1 MKGPIVSIDVS
12 KGKSDYQA
20 FKDLNVKYTGSRS
33 IKHNKEGFD
42 EIVNLVREMEK
53 KLETEVCVVYEATG
67 VYYRVLKKVLEDNNI
82 KQFIINPLLSA
93 KTRKND
99 SLRSPKTD
107 KLDPKSIAKTY
118 YSHSLHNSHKQETI
132 YHELRE
138 LSRYYEDILVHI
150 RKDKVAFRA
159 QLDIVFPGY
168 DTLYDDLYGPVAL
181 AIIEKYPHPEMLQ
194 KKKINTVSK
203 VIQNK
208 TCHRQAVSD
217 TMADKAIEYSKTI
230 YSGCDKDDIEVL
242 ILQRFIKKLNEDM
255 AEAERTIGE
264 MIKLAQELP
273 DFNIIKSIPGIG
285 DNLAA
290 RIIAELGDMTRFKK
304 KNELVAFAGLD
315 PRISESGQNDGDH
328 MHITKKG
335 NKRLRCLL
343 YLAVTCS
350 IKLKRDDNSIKDFY
364 IKKKQ
369 QSNPMCSKAAKT
381 ACASKLVRIIYSMC
395 KTVSYTSTT
404 NNNKIIRLNHPEKKR
419 FFFRDFQRVIKT
431 MKNH

>member
-20 FKDLNVKYTGSRS
+20 FKNLNVKYTGSRS
-33 IKHNKEGFD
+33 IKHTKEGFD

-67 VYYRVLKKVLEDNNI
+67 VYHRVLKKVLEDNNI

-93 KTRKND
+93 KTRKNY

-242 ILQRFIKKLNEDM
+242 ILQRFIKKLKEDM

-273 DFNIIKSIPGIG
+273 DFSIIKSIPGIG

-315 PRISESGQNDGDH
+315 PRISESGQDDGDH

-350 IKLKRDDNSIKDFY
+350 IRLKRDDNSIKDFY

-395 KTVSYTSTT
+395 KTGELYQY
-404 NNNKIIRLNHPEKKR
+404 NK
-419 FFFRDFQRVIKT
+419 
-431 MKNH
+431 

>member
-67 VYYRVLKKVLEDNNI
+67 VYHRVLKKVLEDNNI

-350 IKLKRDDNSIKDFY
+350 IRLKRDDNSIKDFY

-381 ACASKLVRIIYSMC
+381 ACASKLVRIIYSGAINLDG
-395 KTVSYTSTT
+395 V
-404 NNNKIIRLNHPEKKR
+404 R
-419 FFFRDFQRVIKT
+419 
-431 MKNH
+431 

>member
-20 FKDLNVKYTGSRS
+20 FKEMNVKYTGSRS
-33 IKHNKEGFD
+33 IKHTKEGFD
-42 EIVNLVREMEK
+42 EIVSLVREMEK

-67 VYYRVLKKVLEDNNI
+67 VYHRVLKKVLEDNNI

-118 YSHSLHNSHKQETI
+118 YSHSLHNSHKPETI

-138 LSRYYEDILVHI
+138 LSRYYEDILVHL

-159 QLDIVFPGY
+159 QLDVVFPGY

-181 AIIEKYPHPEMLQ
+181 AVIEKYPHPEMLQ

-203 VIQNK
+203 VIQSK
-208 TCHRQAVSD
+208 TCHRQAMSD

-242 ILQRFIKKLNEDM
+242 ILQRFIKKLKEDM

-273 DFNIIKSIPGIG
+273 DFSIIKSIPGIG

-290 RIIAELGDMTRFKK
+290 RIIAELGDMTRIKK

-350 IKLKRDDNSIKDFY
+350 IRLKRDDNSIKDFY

-395 KTVSYTSTT
+395 KTGELYQY
-404 NNNKIIRLNHPEKKR
+404 NK
-419 FFFRDFQRVIKT
+419 
-431 MKNH
+431 

>member
-67 VYYRVLKKVLEDNNI
+67 VYHRVLKKVLEDNNI

-168 DTLYDDLYGPVAL
+168 DTLFDDLYSPVSL
-181 AIIEKYPHPEMLQ
+181 TIIEKYPYPEMLQ

-242 ILQRFIKKLNEDM
+242 ILQRFIKKLKEDM

-273 DFNIIKSIPGIG
+273 DFSIIKSIPGIG

-350 IKLKRDDNSIKDFY
+350 IRLKRDDNSIKDFY

-395 KTVSYTSTT
+395 KTGELYQY
-404 NNNKIIRLNHPEKKR
+404 NK
-419 FFFRDFQRVIKT
+419 
-431 MKNH
+431 

>member
-20 FKDLNVKYTGSRS
+20 FKEMNVKYTGSRS
-33 IKHNKEGFD
+33 IKHTKEGFD
-42 EIVNLVREMEK
+42 EIVSLVREMEK

-67 VYYRVLKKVLEDNNI
+67 VYHRVLKKVLEDNNI

-118 YSHSLHNSHKQETI
+118 YSHSLHNSHKPETI

-138 LSRYYEDILVHI
+138 LSRYYEDILVHL

-159 QLDIVFPGY
+159 QLDVVFPGY

-181 AIIEKYPHPEMLQ
+181 AVIEKYPHPEMLQ

-203 VIQNK
+203 VIHSK
-208 TCHRQAVSD
+208 TCHRQAMSD

-242 ILQRFIKKLNEDM
+242 ILQRFIKKLKEDM

-273 DFNIIKSIPGIG
+273 DFSIIKSIPGIG

-290 RIIAELGDMTRFKK
+290 RIIAEPGDMTRFKK

-350 IKLKRDDNSIKDFY
+350 IRLKRDDNSIKDFY

-395 KTVSYTSTT
+395 KTGELYQY
-404 NNNKIIRLNHPEKKR
+404 NK
-419 FFFRDFQRVIKT
+419 
-431 MKNH
+431 

>member
-67 VYYRVLKKVLEDNNI
+67 VYHRVLKKVLEDNNI

-350 IKLKRDDNSIKDFY
+350 IRLKRDDNSIKDFY
-364 IKKKQ
+364 IKYYLQ
-369 QSNPMCSKAAKT
+369 
-381 ACASKLVRIIYSMC
+381 Y
-395 KTVSYTSTT
+395 
-404 NNNKIIRLNHPEKKR
+404 LNFSHILY
-419 FFFRDFQRVIKT
+419 D
-431 MKNH
+431 

>member
-20 FKDLNVKYTGSRS
+20 FKNLNVKYTGSRS
-33 IKHNKEGFD
+33 IKHTKEGFD
-42 EIVNLVREMEK
+42 EIVSLVREMEK

-67 VYYRVLKKVLEDNNI
+67 VYHRVLKKVLEDNNI

-118 YSHSLHNSHKQETI
+118 YSHSLHNSHKPETI
-132 YHELRE
+132 YHELRK

-159 QLDIVFPGY
+159 QLDVVFPGY

-181 AIIEKYPHPEMLQ
+181 AVIEKYPHPEMLQ

-203 VIQNK
+203 VIQSK
-208 TCHRQAVSD
+208 TCHRQAMSD

-242 ILQRFIKKLNEDM
+242 ILQRFIKKLKEDM

-273 DFNIIKSIPGIG
+273 DFSIIKSIPGIG

-350 IKLKRDDNSIKDFY
+350 IRLKRDDNSIKDFY

-395 KTVSYTSTT
+395 KTGELYQY
-404 NNNKIIRLNHPEKKR
+404 NK
-419 FFFRDFQRVIKT
+419 
-431 MKNH
+431 

>member
-20 FKDLNVKYTGSRS
+20 FKNLNVKYTGSRS
-33 IKHNKEGFD
+33 IKHTKEGFD

-67 VYYRVLKKVLEDNNI
+67 VYHRVLKKVLEDNNI

-168 DTLYDDLYGPVAL
+168 DTLFDDLYGPVAL
-181 AIIEKYPHPEMLQ
+181 AVIEKYPHPEMLQ

-203 VIQNK
+203 VIQSK

-242 ILQRFIKKLNEDM
+242 ILQRFIKKLKEDM

-273 DFNIIKSIPGIG
+273 DFSIIKSIPGIG

-290 RIIAELGDMTRFKK
+290 RIIAELGDMTKFKK

-315 PRISESGQNDGDH
+315 PRISESGKNDGDH

-350 IKLKRDDNSIKDFY
+350 IRLKRDDNSIKDFY

-381 ACASKLVRIIYSMC
+381 ACASK
-395 KTVSYTSTT
+395 
-404 NNNKIIRLNHPEKKR
+404 
-419 FFFRDFQRVIKT
+419 
-431 MKNH
+431 

>member
-1 MKGPIVSIDVS
+1 MKVPIVSIDVS

-67 VYYRVLKKVLEDNNI
+67 VYHRVLKKVFEDNNI

-350 IKLKRDDNSIKDFY
+350 IRLKRDDNSIKDFY

-395 KTVSYTSTT
+395 KTGELYQY
-404 NNNKIIRLNHPEKKR
+404 NK
-419 FFFRDFQRVIKT
+419 
-431 MKNH
+431 

>member
-20 FKDLNVKYTGSRS
+20 FKNLNVKYTGSRS
-33 IKHNKEGFD
+33 IKHTKEGFD

-67 VYYRVLKKVLEDNNI
+67 VYHRVLKKVLEDNNI

-138 LSRYYEDILVHI
+138 LLRYYEDILVHI

-168 DTLYDDLYGPVAL
+168 DALYDDLYGPVAL
-181 AIIEKYPHPEMLQ
+181 AVIEKYPHPEMLQ

-230 YSGCDKDDIEVL
+230 YSGCDKDIEVL
-242 ILQRFIKKLNEDM
+242 ILQRFIKKLKEDM

-273 DFNIIKSIPGIG
+273 DFSIIKSIPGIG

-304 KNELVAFAGLD
+304 KNELVAFAGLN

-350 IKLKRDDNSIKDFY
+350 IRLKRDDNSIKDFY

-369 QSNPMCSKAAKT
+369 QSNLMCSKAAKT
-381 ACASKLVRIIYSMC
+381 AYASKLVRIIYSMC
-395 KTVSYTSTT
+395 KTGELYQY
-404 NNNKIIRLNHPEKKR
+404 NK
-419 FFFRDFQRVIKT
+419 
-431 MKNH
+431 

>member
-20 FKDLNVKYTGSRS
+20 FKEMNVKYTGSRS
-33 IKHNKEGFD
+33 IKHTKEGFD
-42 EIVNLVREMEK
+42 EIVSLVREMEK

-67 VYYRVLKKVLEDNNI
+67 VYHRVLKKVLEDNNI

-118 YSHSLHNSHKQETI
+118 YSHSLHNSHKPETI

-138 LSRYYEDILVHI
+138 LSRYYEDILVHL

-159 QLDIVFPGY
+159 QLDVVFPGY

-181 AIIEKYPHPEMLQ
+181 AVIEKYPHPEMLQ

-203 VIQNK
+203 VIHSK
-208 TCHRQAVSD
+208 TCHRQAMSD

-242 ILQRFIKKLNEDM
+242 ILQRFIKKLKEDM

-273 DFNIIKSIPGIG
+273 DFSIIKSIPGIG

-350 IKLKRDDNSIKDFY
+350 IRLKRDDNSIKDFY

-381 ACASKLVRIIYSMC
+381 ACASKLVRIIYSIC
-395 KTVSYTSTT
+395 KTGELYQY
-404 NNNKIIRLNHPEKKR
+404 NK
-419 FFFRDFQRVIKT
+419 
-431 MKNH
+431 

>member
-20 FKDLNVKYTGSRS
+20 FKNLNVKYTGSRS
-33 IKHNKEGFD
+33 IKHTKEGFD

-67 VYYRVLKKVLEDNNI
+67 VYHRVLKKVLEDNNI

-138 LSRYYEDILVHI
+138 LSRYYEDILVHL

-159 QLDIVFPGY
+159 QLDVVFPGY

-242 ILQRFIKKLNEDM
+242 ILQRLIKKLNEDM

-273 DFNIIKSIPGIG
+273 DFSIIKSIPGIG

-315 PRISESGQNDGDH
+315 PRISESGKNDGDH

-350 IKLKRDDNSIKDFY
+350 IRLKRDNNSIKDFY

-381 ACASKLVRIIYSMC
+381 ACASKLVRIIYSM
-395 KTVSYTSTT
+395 
-404 NNNKIIRLNHPEKKR
+404 
-419 FFFRDFQRVIKT
+419 
-431 MKNH
+431 

>member
-1 MKGPIVSIDVS
+1 MLSNTKGKKEWSMKGPIVSIDVS

-20 FKDLNVKYTGSRS
+20 FKEMNVKYTGSRS
-33 IKHNKEGFD
+33 IKHTKEGFD
-42 EIVNLVREMEK
+42 EIVSLVREMEK

-67 VYYRVLKKVLEDNNI
+67 VYHRVLKKVLEDNNI

-118 YSHSLHNSHKQETI
+118 YSHSLHNSHKPETI

-138 LSRYYEDILVHI
+138 LSRYYEDILVHL

-159 QLDIVFPGY
+159 QLDVVFPGY

-181 AIIEKYPHPEMLQ
+181 AVIEKYPHPEMLQ

-203 VIQNK
+203 VIQSK
-208 TCHRQAVSD
+208 TCHRQAMSD

-242 ILQRFIKKLNEDM
+242 ILQRFIKKLKEDM

-273 DFNIIKSIPGIG
+273 DFSIIKSIPGIG

-290 RIIAELGDMTRFKK
+290 RIISELGDMTRFKK

-350 IKLKRDDNSIKDFY
+350 IRLKRDGNSIKDFY

-395 KTVSYTSTT
+395 KTGELYQY
-404 NNNKIIRLNHPEKKR
+404 NK
-419 FFFRDFQRVIKT
+419 
-431 MKNH
+431 

>member
-20 FKDLNVKYTGSRS
+20 FKDVNVKYTGSRS

-67 VYYRVLKKVLEDNNI
+67 VYHRVLKKVLEDNNI

-350 IKLKRDDNSIKDFY
+350 IRLKRDDNSIKDFY

-381 ACASKLVRIIYSMC
+381 ACASKLVRIIYSGAINLDG
-395 KTVSYTSTT
+395 V
-404 NNNKIIRLNHPEKKR
+404 R
-419 FFFRDFQRVIKT
+419 
-431 MKNH
+431 

>member
-20 FKDLNVKYTGSRS
+20 FKNLNVKYTGSRS
-33 IKHNKEGFD
+33 IKHTKEGFD
-42 EIVNLVREMEK
+42 EIVSLVREMEK

-67 VYYRVLKKVLEDNNI
+67 VYHRVLKKVLEDNNI

-118 YSHSLHNSHKQETI
+118 YSHSLHNSHKPETI

-159 QLDIVFPGY
+159 QLDVVFPGY
-168 DTLYDDLYGPVAL
+168 DALFDDLYGPVAL
-181 AIIEKYPHPEMLQ
+181 AVIEKYPHPEMLQ

-208 TCHRQAVSD
+208 ICHRQAVSD

-242 ILQRFIKKLNEDM
+242 ILQRLIKKLNEDM

-273 DFNIIKSIPGIG
+273 DFSIIKSIPGIG

-315 PRISESGQNDGDH
+315 PRISKSGKNDGDH

-350 IKLKRDDNSIKDFY
+350 IRLKRDDNSIKEFY

-395 KTVSYTSTT
+395 KTGELYQY
-404 NNNKIIRLNHPEKKR
+404 NK
-419 FFFRDFQRVIKT
+419 
-431 MKNH
+431 

>member
-20 FKDLNVKYTGSRS
+20 FKNLNVKYTGSRS
-33 IKHNKEGFD
+33 IKHTKEGFD

-67 VYYRVLKKVLEDNNI
+67 VYHRVLKKVLEDNNI

-150 RKDKVAFRA
+150 RKDKVSFRA
-159 QLDIVFPGY
+159 QLDVVFPGY
-168 DTLYDDLYGPVAL
+168 DTLFDDLYSPVSL
-181 AIIEKYPHPEMLQ
+181 TIIEKYPHPEMLQ

-208 TCHRQAVSD
+208 TCHRQATSD
-217 TMADKAIEYSKTI
+217 TMADKAIAYSKTI

-242 ILQRFIKKLNEDM
+242 ILQRLIKKLKEDM

-273 DFNIIKSIPGIG
+273 DFSIIKSIPGIG

-315 PRISESGQNDGDH
+315 PRISESGKNDGDH

-350 IKLKRDDNSIKDFY
+350 IRLKRDDNSIKDFY

-395 KTVSYTSTT
+395 KTGELYQY
-404 NNNKIIRLNHPEKKR
+404 NK
-419 FFFRDFQRVIKT
+419 
-431 MKNH
+431 

>member
-33 IKHNKEGFD
+33 IKHTKEGFD
-42 EIVNLVREMEK
+42 EIVNLVRKMEK

-67 VYYRVLKKVLEDNNI
+67 VYHRVLKKVLEDNNI

-99 SLRSPKTD
+99 SLRCPKTD

-138 LSRYYEDILVHI
+138 LSRYYEDVLVHI
-150 RKDKVAFRA
+150 RKDKVSFRA
-159 QLDIVFPGY
+159 QLDVVFPGY
-168 DTLYDDLYGPVAL
+168 DTLFDDLYGPVAL
-181 AIIEKYPHPEMLQ
+181 AVIEKYPHPEMLQ

-203 VIQNK
+203 VIQSK

-242 ILQRFIKKLNEDM
+242 ILQRFIKKLKEDM

-273 DFNIIKSIPGIG
+273 DFSIIKSIPGIG

-350 IKLKRDDNSIKDFY
+350 IRLKRDDNSIKDFY

-395 KTVSYTSTT
+395 KTGELYQY
-404 NNNKIIRLNHPEKKR
+404 NK
-419 FFFRDFQRVIKT
+419 
-431 MKNH
+431 

>member
-20 FKDLNVKYTGSRS
+20 FKNLNVKYTGSRS
-33 IKHNKEGFD
+33 IKHTKEGFD

-67 VYYRVLKKVLEDNNI
+67 VYHRVLKKVLEDNNI

-168 DTLYDDLYGPVAL
+168 DTLFDDLYGPVAL
-181 AIIEKYPHPEMLQ
+181 AVIEKYPHPEMLQ
-194 KKKINTVSK
+194 RKKINTVSK
-203 VIQNK
+203 VIQSK

-242 ILQRFIKKLNEDM
+242 ILQRFIKKLKEDM

-273 DFNIIKSIPGIG
+273 NFSIIKSIPGIG

-290 RIIAELGDMTRFKK
+290 RIIAELGDMTKFKK

-315 PRISESGQNDGDH
+315 PRISESGKNDGDH

-350 IKLKRDDNSIKDFY
+350 IRLKRDDNSIKDFY

-395 KTVSYTSTT
+395 KTGELYQY
-404 NNNKIIRLNHPEKKR
+404 NK
-419 FFFRDFQRVIKT
+419 
-431 MKNH
+431 

>member
-33 IKHNKEGFD
+33 IKHTKEGFD

-67 VYYRVLKKVLEDNNI
+67 VYHRVLKKVLEDNNI
-82 KQFIINPLLSA
+82 RQFIINPLLSA

-99 SLRSPKTD
+99 SLRCPKTD

-168 DTLYDDLYGPVAL
+168 DTLFDDLYGPVAL
-181 AIIEKYPHPEMLQ
+181 AVIEKYPHPEMLQ

-203 VIQNK
+203 VIQSK

-242 ILQRFIKKLNEDM
+242 ILQRFIKKLKEDM

-273 DFNIIKSIPGIG
+273 NFSIIKSIPGIG

-315 PRISESGQNDGDH
+315 PRISESGQDDGDH

-350 IKLKRDDNSIKDFY
+350 IRLKRDDNSIKDFY

-395 KTVSYTSTT
+395 KTGELYQY
-404 NNNKIIRLNHPEKKR
+404 NK
-419 FFFRDFQRVIKT
+419 
-431 MKNH
+431 

>member
-67 VYYRVLKKVLEDNNI
+67 VYHRVLKKVLEDNNI

-93 KTRKND
+93 KTKND

-230 YSGCDKDDIEVL
+230 YSGSDKDDIEVL

-350 IKLKRDDNSIKDFY
+350 IRLKRDDNSIKEFY

-395 KTVSYTSTT
+395 KTGELYQY
-404 NNNKIIRLNHPEKKR
+404 NK
-419 FFFRDFQRVIKT
+419 
-431 MKNH
+431 

>member
-20 FKDLNVKYTGSRS
+20 FKNLNVKYTGSRS
-33 IKHNKEGFD
+33 IKHTKEGFD

-67 VYYRVLKKVLEDNNI
+67 VYHRVLKKVLEDNNI

-159 QLDIVFPGY
+159 QLDVVFPGY
-168 DTLYDDLYGPVAL
+168 DALFDDLYGPVAL
-181 AIIEKYPHPEMLQ
+181 AVIEKYPHPEMLQ

-203 VIQNK
+203 VIQSK
-208 TCHRQAVSD
+208 TCHRQAMSD

-242 ILQRFIKKLNEDM
+242 ILQRFIKKLKEDM

-273 DFNIIKSIPGIG
+273 DFSIIKSIPGIG

-315 PRISESGQNDGDH
+315 PKISESGQNDGNH

-350 IKLKRDDNSIKDFY
+350 IRLKRDDNSIKDFY

-395 KTVSYTSTT
+395 KTGELYQY
-404 NNNKIIRLNHPEKKR
+404 NK
-419 FFFRDFQRVIKT
+419 
-431 MKNH
+431 

>member
-20 FKDLNVKYTGSRS
+20 FKNLNVKYTGSRS
-33 IKHNKEGFD
+33 IKHTKEGFD

-67 VYYRVLKKVLEDNNI
+67 VYHRVLKKVLEDNNI

-99 SLRSPKTD
+99 SLRCPKTD

-168 DTLYDDLYGPVAL
+168 DALYDDLYGPVAL
-181 AIIEKYPHPEMLQ
+181 AVIEKYPHPEMLQ

-203 VIQNK
+203 VIQSK

-242 ILQRFIKKLNEDM
+242 ILQRFIKKLKEDM

-273 DFNIIKSIPGIG
+273 DFSIIKSIPGIG

-315 PRISESGQNDGDH
+315 PKISESGQNDGNH
-328 MHITKKG
+328 MHITKNG

-350 IKLKRDDNSIKDFY
+350 IRLKRDDNSIKDFY

-395 KTVSYTSTT
+395 KTGELYQY
-404 NNNKIIRLNHPEKKR
+404 NK
-419 FFFRDFQRVIKT
+419 
-431 MKNH
+431 

>member
-20 FKDLNVKYTGSRS
+20 FKNLNVKYTGSRS
-33 IKHNKEGFD
+33 IKHTKEGFD

-67 VYYRVLKKVLEDNNI
+67 VYHRVLKKVLEDNNI

-168 DTLYDDLYGPVAL
+168 DALFDDLYGPVAL
-181 AIIEKYPHPEMLQ
+181 AVIEKYPHPEMLQ

-242 ILQRFIKKLNEDM
+242 ILQRLIKKLNEDM

-273 DFNIIKSIPGIG
+273 DFSIIKSIPGIG

-315 PRISESGQNDGDH
+315 PRISESGKNDGDH

-350 IKLKRDDNSIKDFY
+350 IRLKRDDNSIKEFY

-395 KTVSYTSTT
+395 KTGELYQY
-404 NNNKIIRLNHPEKKR
+404 NK
-419 FFFRDFQRVIKT
+419 
-431 MKNH
+431 

>member
-20 FKDLNVKYTGSRS
+20 FKNLNVKYTGSRS
-33 IKHNKEGFD
+33 IKHTKEGFD

-53 KLETEVCVVYEATG
+53 KLEAEVCVVYEATG
-67 VYYRVLKKVLEDNNI
+67 VYHRVLKKVLEDNNI
-82 KQFIINPLLSA
+82 KEFIINPLLSA

-99 SLRSPKTD
+99 SLRCPKTD

-168 DTLYDDLYGPVAL
+168 DALYDDLYGPVAL
-181 AIIEKYPHPEMLQ
+181 AVIEKYPHPEMLQ

-203 VIQNK
+203 VIQSK
-208 TCHRQAVSD
+208 ICHRQAVSD

-242 ILQRFIKKLNEDM
+242 ILQRFIKKLNKDM

-273 DFNIIKSIPGIG
+273 DFSIIKSIPGIE

-315 PRISESGQNDGDH
+315 PRISESGQNDGNH

-350 IKLKRDDNSIKDFY
+350 IRLKRDDNSIKDFY

-395 KTVSYTSTT
+395 KTGELYQY
-404 NNNKIIRLNHPEKKR
+404 NK
-419 FFFRDFQRVIKT
+419 
-431 MKNH
+431 

>member
-67 VYYRVLKKVLEDNNI
+67 VYHRVLKKVLEDNNI

-350 IKLKRDDNSIKDFY
+350 IRLKRDDNSIKDFY

-381 ACASKLVRIIYSMC
+381 ACVHMTGKWCACSAPSVYL
-395 KTVSYTSTT
+395 
-404 NNNKIIRLNHPEKKR
+404 
-419 FFFRDFQRVIKT
+419 
-431 MKNH
+431 

>member
-20 FKDLNVKYTGSRS
+20 FKNLNVKYTGSRS
-33 IKHNKEGFD
+33 IKHTKEGFD

-67 VYYRVLKKVLEDNNI
+67 VYHRVLKKVLEDNNI

-168 DTLYDDLYGPVAL
+168 DALYDDLYGPVAL
-181 AIIEKYPHPEMLQ
+181 AVIEKYPHPEMLQ

-203 VIQNK
+203 VIQSK

-242 ILQRFIKKLNEDM
+242 ILQRFIKKLKEDM

-273 DFNIIKSIPGIG
+273 DFSIIKSIPGIG

-290 RIIAELGDMTRFKK
+290 RIIAELGDMTKFKK

-315 PRISESGQNDGDH
+315 PRISESGQDDGDH

-350 IKLKRDDNSIKDFY
+350 IRLKRDDNSIKDFY

-395 KTVSYTSTT
+395 KTGELYQY
-404 NNNKIIRLNHPEKKR
+404 NK
-419 FFFRDFQRVIKT
+419 
-431 MKNH
+431 

>member
-20 FKDLNVKYTGSRS
+20 FKNLNVKYTGSRS
-33 IKHNKEGFD
+33 IKHTKEGFD

-67 VYYRVLKKVLEDNNI
+67 VYHRVLKKVLEDNNI
-82 KQFIINPLLSA
+82 KQFIINPLLLA

-99 SLRSPKTD
+99 SLRCPKTD

-168 DTLYDDLYGPVAL
+168 DDLYGPVAL
-181 AIIEKYPHPEMLQ
+181 AVIEKYPHPEMLQ

-203 VIQNK
+203 VIQSK

-273 DFNIIKSIPGIG
+273 DFSIIKSIPGIG

-290 RIIAELGDMTRFKK
+290 RIIAELGDMARFKK
-304 KNELVAFAGLD
+304 KNELVAFAGLN

-350 IKLKRDDNSIKDFY
+350 IRLKRDDNSIKDFY

-395 KTVSYTSTT
+395 KTGELYQY
-404 NNNKIIRLNHPEKKR
+404 NK
-419 FFFRDFQRVIKT
+419 
-431 MKNH
+431 

>member
-20 FKDLNVKYTGSRS
+20 FKNLNVKYTGSRS
-33 IKHNKEGFD
+33 IKHTKEGFD

-67 VYYRVLKKVLEDNNI
+67 VYHRVLKKVLEDNNI

-99 SLRSPKTD
+99 SLRCPKTD

-168 DTLYDDLYGPVAL
+168 DTLFDDLYGPVAL
-181 AIIEKYPHPEMLQ
+181 AVIEKYPHPEMLQ

-203 VIQNK
+203 VIQSK

-242 ILQRFIKKLNEDM
+242 ILQRIIKKLKEDM

-273 DFNIIKSIPGIG
+273 NFSIIKSIPGIG

-315 PRISESGQNDGDH
+315 PRISESGKNDGDH

-350 IKLKRDDNSIKDFY
+350 IRLKRDDNSIKDFY

-395 KTVSYTSTT
+395 KTGELYQY
-404 NNNKIIRLNHPEKKR
+404 NK
-419 FFFRDFQRVIKT
+419 
-431 MKNH
+431 

>member
-33 IKHNKEGFD
+33 IKHTKEGFD

-67 VYYRVLKKVLEDNNI
+67 VYHRVLKKVLEDNNI

-138 LSRYYEDILVHI
+138 LSRYYEDILVHL

-159 QLDIVFPGY
+159 QLDVVFPGY

-181 AIIEKYPHPEMLQ
+181 AVIEKYPHPEMLQ

-203 VIQNK
+203 VIQSK

-242 ILQRFIKKLNEDM
+242 ILKRFIKKLNEDM

-273 DFNIIKSIPGIG
+273 DFSIIKSIPGIG

-350 IKLKRDDNSIKDFY
+350 IRLKRDDNSIKDFY
-364 IKKKQ
+364 VKKKQ

-395 KTVSYTSTT
+395 KTGELYQY
-404 NNNKIIRLNHPEKKR
+404 NK
-419 FFFRDFQRVIKT
+419 
-431 MKNH
+431 

>member
-20 FKDLNVKYTGSRS
+20 FKNLNVKYTGSRS
-33 IKHNKEGFD
+33 IKHTKEGFD

-67 VYYRVLKKVLEDNNI
+67 VYHRVLKKVLEDNNI

-99 SLRSPKTD
+99 SLRCPKTD

-168 DTLYDDLYGPVAL
+168 DALYDDLYGPVAL
-181 AIIEKYPHPEMLQ
+181 AVIEKYPHPEMLQ

-203 VIQNK
+203 VIQSK

-242 ILQRFIKKLNEDM
+242 ILQRFIKKLKEDM

-273 DFNIIKSIPGIG
+273 DFSIIKSIPGIG

-290 RIIAELGDMTRFKK
+290 RIIAELGDMTKFKK

-315 PRISESGQNDGDH
+315 PRISESGKNDGDH

-350 IKLKRDDNSIKDFY
+350 IRLKRDDNSIKDFY

-395 KTVSYTSTT
+395 KTGELYQY
-404 NNNKIIRLNHPEKKR
+404 NK
-419 FFFRDFQRVIKT
+419 
-431 MKNH
+431 

>member
-67 VYYRVLKKVLEDNNI
+67 VYHRVLKKVLEDNNI

-350 IKLKRDDNSIKDFY
+350 IRLKRDDNSIKDLY
-364 IKKKQ
+364 KE
-369 QSNPMCSKAAKT
+369 KAAIKPDVFES
-381 ACASKLVRIIYSMC
+381 CKDCMC
-395 KTVSYTSTT
+395 
-404 NNNKIIRLNHPEKKR
+404 
-419 FFFRDFQRVIKT
+419 Q
-431 MKNH
+431 

>member
-20 FKDLNVKYTGSRS
+20 FKEMNVKYTGSRS
-33 IKHNKEGFD
+33 IKHTKEGFD

-53 KLETEVCVVYEATG
+53 KLKTEVCVVYEATG
-67 VYYRVLKKVLEDNNI
+67 VYHRVLKKVLEDNNI

-99 SLRSPKTD
+99 SLRCPKTD

-168 DTLYDDLYGPVAL
+168 DALFDDLYGPVAL
-181 AIIEKYPHPEMLQ
+181 AVIEKYPHPEMLQ

-208 TCHRQAVSD
+208 TCHRQATSD

-242 ILQRFIKKLNEDM
+242 ILQRIIKKLKEDM

-264 MIKLAQELP
+264 MVKLAQELP
-273 DFNIIKSIPGIG
+273 DFSIIKSIPGIG

-350 IKLKRDDNSIKDFY
+350 IRLKRDDNSIKDFY

-395 KTVSYTSTT
+395 KTGELYQY
-404 NNNKIIRLNHPEKKR
+404 NK
-419 FFFRDFQRVIKT
+419 
-431 MKNH
+431 

>member
-67 VYYRVLKKVLEDNNI
+67 VYHRVLKKVLEDNNI

-99 SLRSPKTD
+99 SLRCPKTD

-181 AIIEKYPHPEMLQ
+181 AVIEKYPHP
-194 KKKINTVSK
+194 K

-350 IKLKRDDNSIKDFY
+350 IRLKRDDNSIKDFY

-395 KTVSYTSTT
+395 KTGELYQY
-404 NNNKIIRLNHPEKKR
+404 NK
-419 FFFRDFQRVIKT
+419 
-431 MKNH
+431 

>member
-67 VYYRVLKKVLEDNNI
+67 VYHRVLKKVLEDNNI

-107 KLDPKSIAKTY
+107 KLDSKSIAKTY

-159 QLDIVFPGY
+159 QLDVVFPGY
-168 DTLYDDLYGPVAL
+168 DALFDDLYGPVAL
-181 AIIEKYPHPEMLQ
+181 AVIEKYPHPEMLQ

-315 PRISESGQNDGDH
+315 PRISESGKNDGDH

-350 IKLKRDDNSIKDFY
+350 IRLKRDDNSIKEFY

-395 KTVSYTSTT
+395 KTGELYQY
-404 NNNKIIRLNHPEKKR
+404 NK
-419 FFFRDFQRVIKT
+419 
-431 MKNH
+431 

>member
-20 FKDLNVKYTGSRS
+20 FKNLNVKYTGSRS
-33 IKHNKEGFD
+33 IKHTKEGFD

-53 KLETEVCVVYEATG
+53 KLEAEVCVVYEATG
-67 VYYRVLKKVLEDNNI
+67 VYHRVLKKVLEDNNI
-82 KQFIINPLLSA
+82 KEFIINPLLSA

-99 SLRSPKTD
+99 SLRCPKTD

-168 DTLYDDLYGPVAL
+168 DALYDDLYGPVAL
-181 AIIEKYPHPEMLQ
+181 AVIEKYPHPEMFQ

-203 VIQNK
+203 VIQSK
-208 TCHRQAVSD
+208 ICHRQAVSD

-242 ILQRFIKKLNEDM
+242 ILQRFIKKLNKDM

-273 DFNIIKSIPGIG
+273 DFSIIKSIPGIE

-315 PRISESGQNDGDH
+315 PRISESGQNDGNH

-350 IKLKRDDNSIKDFY
+350 IRLKRDDNSIKDFY

-395 KTVSYTSTT
+395 KTGELYQY
-404 NNNKIIRLNHPEKKR
+404 NK
-419 FFFRDFQRVIKT
+419 
-431 MKNH
+431 